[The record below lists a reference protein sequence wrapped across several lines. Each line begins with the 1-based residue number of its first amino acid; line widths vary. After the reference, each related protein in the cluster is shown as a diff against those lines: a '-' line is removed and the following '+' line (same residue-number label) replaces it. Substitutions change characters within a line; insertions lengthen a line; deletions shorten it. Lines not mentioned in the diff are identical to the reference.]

1 VGPDSAAGVAA
12 GQVRRPLGPTARRL
26 ALMLTTLAILL
37 LLNAVWNVV
46 VWPRFYKRV
55 SQDDRARD
63 TAGKPT
69 TFLIVHAVLVGV
81 SLLLAAVSAI
91 VAVIALVNA

>member
-1 VGPDSAAGVAA
+1 VGGF
-12 GQVRRPLGPTARRL
+12 ARRL
-26 ALMLTTLAILL
+26 ERMLTTLAILL

-55 SQDDRARD
+55 SADDRARD
-63 TAGKPT
+63 ARGKPT

-81 SLLLAAVSAI
+81 SLLLAAVSAV
-91 VAVIALVNA
+91 VAILALTNG

>member
-1 VGPDSAAGVAA
+1 MGPDTDPDGF
-12 GQVRRPLGPTARRL
+12 ARRL
-26 ALMLTTLAILL
+26 SLMLTTLAILL

-69 TFLIVHAVLVGV
+69 PFLIVHAVLVGV
-81 SLLLAAVSAI
+81 SLLLAAVSAV
-91 VAVIALVNA
+91 VAVIALING